1 MSIED
6 NKAIARRLYEKD
18 GFYEDRNAHELS
30 VRLAVVLF

>member
-6 NKAIARRLYEKD
+6 NKGIDRRLYKKD
-18 GFYEDRNAHELS
+18 DFYEDRNAHELS